1 MLKLSVAGKVPTVV
15 VANEENEKKTREFS
29 KLNIDIRPQA
39 NSSTKTE
46 TEKKTKQKQEIPT
59 NQSTNKYATNG
70 RPTADQQNQQMKR
83 TKSQVLFCFFVSL
96 FLISFF
102 SFFKMQLPQLPKRQR
117 RQQKA
122 AVITFC
128 LASHNSNGY
137 L

>member
-15 VANEENEKKTREFS
+15 VANEENEEKTREFS

-70 RPTADQQNQQMKR
+70 RPTKPTNEANK
-83 TKSQVLFCFFVSL
+83 KSSALLLFRIAVFNFFL
-96 FLISFF
+96 FIF
-102 SFFKMQLPQLPKRQR
+102 
-117 RQQKA
+117 
-122 AVITFC
+122 
-128 LASHNSNGY
+128 
-137 L
+137 